1 MASVGPAM
9 TETRSVRVGLYLPQ
23 VALSADGL
31 LERARAAEECG
42 LDSLWFY
49 DHLYSPGQ
57 PDRDSFEAW
66 TTATFVL
73 ARTERLRV
81 GHLVLDNNFRH
92 PALLAK
98 MVTSLD
104 VLSAGRIEVGIGS
117 GSVKVEH
124 DQLGI
129 PWGSASERAER
140 LAEGLAILT
149 GMLSEPV
156 TSFEGSHYRIDAV
169 PNLPRPIQSPRPPV
183 HVGGIGPRLTLP
195 LAARFADVWNVP
207 TYGLADWEDAR
218 RQLDRECEAIGR
230 DPATLATSLEAVLVL
245 VRDDTAL
252 DDARAQAVRR
262 YGSAGWGL
270 EAGGFIGTPSMIAD
284 RIGQLADKGVSL
296 FVFIT
301 HDRGDPRTIEL
312 VGDAVLP
319 GLP

>member
-1 MASVGPAM
+1 M
-9 TETRSVRVGLYLPQ
+9 TEEGSVRVGLYLPQ
-23 VALSADGL
+23 VALSADAL
-31 LERARAAEECG
+31 LERARVADDCG

-66 TTATFVL
+66 TTAAFVL

-117 GSVKVEH
+117 GSVELEH

-129 PWGSASERAER
+129 AWGSASERAER
-140 LAEGLAILT
+140 LDEGLAILT
-149 GMLSEPV
+149 DMLAEPM
-156 TSFEGSHYRIDAV
+156 TSFEGRHYRIDAV
-169 PNLPRPIQSPRPPV
+169 PNLPRPVQSPRPPI
-183 HVGGIGPRLTLP
+183 HVGGVGPRLTLP

-218 RQLDRECEAIGR
+218 RQLDRHCEAIGR

-245 VRDDTAL
+245 VPDDGAL
-252 DDARAQAVRR
+252 DDARALAARR

-270 EAGGFIGTPSMIAD
+270 EAGGFIGTPPMIAE
-284 RIGQLADKGVSL
+284 RIRQLADKGVSL

-301 HDRGDPRTIEL
+301 HDRGNPRTIEL
-312 VGDAVLP
+312 LGDAVLP